1 MLEPPMT
8 VVLFVCTYFDGNL
21 SVKCCYNSI
30 CIWCKSYFV
39 VSFVDR
45 RNRSENMWLLDDIYD
60 VCSMFMCETKQQQ
73 QQLHTH
79 FCDFLLFSGW
89 HNNAFAENLFENQE
103 EKKRTVANI
112 LHSHTKSSSR
122 AIRPT
127 KVPCIKSLYVYV
139 HVHVH
144 MKSKH
149 LMHISCYLL
158 LWKSEKCKSNE
169 LHFNSQD
176 KQTKVNTHTHTHVH
190 IYIL

>member
-1 MLEPPMT
+1 MVTSFYVGCVVSVWFLLRRVFVSHLLFVTSHKIWHFSIEKFTFSMLEPPMT

-21 SVKCCYNSI
+21 FVKCCYNSI

-45 RNRSENMWLLDDIYD
+45 RNRSKNMWLLDDIYD

-112 LHSHTKSSSR
+112 LHSHT
-122 AIRPT
+122 
-127 KVPCIKSLYVYV
+127 
-139 HVHVH
+139 
-144 MKSKH
+144 
-149 LMHISCYLL
+149 
-158 LWKSEKCKSNE
+158 
-169 LHFNSQD
+169 
-176 KQTKVNTHTHTHVH
+176 
-190 IYIL
+190 